1 MNKAYL
7 YGRLGAEPAF
17 KQTAK
22 GTSVAELRLATDS
35 SYRDRA
41 GAMIEVTDWHSV
53 VVFGKDAENCKAV
66 LHKGSKVS
74 IVGRISTRSWEGKDG
89 KKQYKTEII
98 AENIIFSA
106 STLDEANEMGKQ
118 LTNAVANAMPQN
130 KGDDD
135 LPF

>member
-7 YGRLGAEPAF
+7 YGRLGADPTM

-35 SYRDRA
+35 SYRDKA

-53 VVFGKDAENCKAV
+53 IVYGKNAENCKAV
-66 LHKGSKVS
+66 LHKGSKVC
-74 IVGRISTRSWEGKDG
+74 IVGRISTRSWESKDG
-89 KKQYKTEII
+89 KKQYKTEVI
-98 AENIIFSA
+98 AENIIFSG
-106 STLDEANEMGKQ
+106 TTMNEATENSKQ
-118 LTNAVANAMPQN
+118 LTGVVANAMPQS